1 MKDEQIIC
9 EKAFLYSL
17 WTGEFKLYE
26 GRIVTGE
33 KYKDGMARFIGEKK
47 EMICPSKDGE
57 IYNSIIWLTD
67 RDDQKVIDI
76 MVKYQEEKIEEL
88 KKKINNHLN
97 KINLIRGG
105 IKND

>member
-1 MKDEQIIC
+1 MKEEQVIC
-9 EKAFLYSL
+9 ERAFLYSL
-17 WTGEFKLYE
+17 LTGEFKLYE
-26 GRIVTGE
+26 GRIIAGKNY
-33 KYKDGMARFIGEKK
+33 KYGMADFFGKK
-47 EMICPSKDGE
+47 KNLICSSKEGE

-76 MVKYQEEKIEEL
+76 MVKYQEEQITKL
-88 KKKINNHLN
+88 KKKIDNYLN